1 MCTMHYT
8 KPVKVLMRNVRTMK
22 TAPTLKKEG
31 FMYVEQQTKVD
42 YFVKDFKTQEDLF
55 FAEMK

>member
-1 MCTMHYT
+1 
-8 KPVKVLMRNVRTMK
+8 MRNVRTLE

-42 YFVKDFKTQEDLF
+42 YFAKDFKTQEDLY